1 MNRSDNIM
9 TDQVIKEIIDMWDD
23 PNNFPSKRS
32 MARKLG
38 MPRTTVRRWINKL
51 IDRGIISAERDYE
64 VDEELVRMLKSQ
76 NTQLA
81 TQLKKEKAKTLS
93 LIESCKTGISK
104 LNIKPVKVPS
114 KRTIARDMAMHALR
128 SDEHIGEKVI
138 PEEVQGVAEY
148 NVETYIHRLNTWLEK
163 ILIFKQQDSES
174 HGLNK
179 LVLSRLGDFVTGF
192 HAYKGQPFYVDM
204 PAVDQVMLALEHEI
218 PVLQALCAE
227 FNEVETF
234 AVVGNHGTT
243 GTKGTAHRKDN
254 WDYILY
260 NFIKLA
266 MKDQPN
272 FKMYISQ
279 SPHMIVRHGNYNFL
293 LTHGDNMRSYLGL
306 PFYAL
311 DRTFLRINNLY
322 GMRINFMCSA
332 HNHTP
337 ANIDGKIIM
346 NGSFVGGTDLS
357 INRMSLASL
366 PSQKIFYFDD
376 EHGPNR
382 ETDIHL
388 SHPLLHKRLDE
399 DEQGIYT
406 AWT

>member
-1 MNRSDNIM
+1 M

-32 MARKLG
+32 IARALG

-51 IDRGIISAERDYE
+51 IERGIISSERDYE

-81 TQLKKEKAKTLS
+81 SQLKKEKAKTLS

-104 LNIKPVKVPS
+104 LNIKPVKAPS
-114 KRTIARDMAMHALR
+114 KLTGTRNMAMHALR
-128 SDEHIGEKVI
+128 SDEHVGEKVVA
-138 PEEVQGVAEY
+138 EQVQGIAEY
-148 NVETYIHRLNTWLEK
+148 DVEVYIRRLHRWLDK
-163 ILIFKQQDSES
+163 VLLFKRQDASS

-179 LVLSRLGDFVTGF
+179 LVISRLGDYVTGF

-204 PAVDQVMLALEHEI
+204 PVVDQVMTALEHEV
-218 PVLQALCAE
+218 PVLQALCKE
-227 FNEVETF
+227 FHEVETF
-234 AVVGNHGTT
+234 AVIGNHGATSS
-243 GTKGTAHRKDN
+243 KGNHHHKDN
-254 WDYILY
+254 WDYVLY

-266 MKDQPN
+266 MKEQPN
-272 FKMYISQ
+272 FKMYISE

-311 DRTFLRINNLY
+311 DRTFHRINSLY
-322 GMRINFMCSA
+322 GMRIHFMCSA

-337 ANIDGKIIM
+337 ANIDGKIIT

-357 INRMSLASL
+357 INKMSLASL
-366 PSQKIFYFDD
+366 
-376 EHGPNR
+376 
-382 ETDIHL
+382 
-388 SHPLLHKRLDE
+388 
-399 DEQGIYT
+399 
-406 AWT
+406 